1 MAGRGRPR
9 RNTKKQSAVPVEQIQ
24 QPSQASSVETG
35 FEPETSESYANIS
48 PAKQLICLDV
58 AEDLFKREE
67 TLNRE
72 TQWLAN
78 ALKTAVSSIL
88 YNRGIFFEDMFED
101 VPLKKSVKPSS
112 PNTKTIAVKMLKK
125 NHPANIKIIKVLHDL
140 TKPIEAKKL
149 TGVDFGVVSDP
160 SNPQSDVYEIYRFK
174 FYYGDIDPGFEIRSA
189 SNQVIARCQYNTD
202 EDVGYG
208 LSLLLRSLNK
218 AMEKLEK
225 LPRMAGLSTHAKIAG
240 NFQLNRKR
248 FHHSLEGNDFQFAEY
263 DGRRPKKLRVSG
275 YQDYA
280 NGIDLTVESVLVK
293 DEYTIMNA
301 TAMDGSDGNVL
312 EEHEVPREDTPF
324 NISGVADDV
333 RDMHLHERLEET
345 PRRLTLYE
353 TPLSVEK
360 ERPLT
365 SPATRNVIDTPVR
378 SPPSSV

>member
-1 MAGRGRPR
+1 MAPRGRS
-9 RNTKKQSAVPVEQIQ
+9 KKKSAIPEQK
-24 QPSQASSVETG
+24 PLPEASTDTY
-35 FEPETSESYANIS
+35 FEPDTSESYKDVPS
-48 PAKQLICLDV
+48 AKQIICIDV
-58 AEDLFKREE
+58 AEDIFKRQEKK
-67 TLNRE
+67 LNRE

-88 YNRGIFFEDMFED
+88 YNRGIFFQDMFED

-140 TKPIEAKKL
+140 TKPMEAKKL
-149 TGVDFGVVSDP
+149 TGVDFGVVADP

-174 FYYGDIDPGFEIRSA
+174 FYYGEINPGFEIRSA

-225 LPRMAGLSTHAKIAG
+225 LPCMAGLSTHPKIIG

-248 FHHSLEGNDFQFAEY
+248 FHHSLEGSDFQFTEH
-263 DGRRPKKLRVSG
+263 DGRPPKKLRVSG
-275 YQDYA
+275 YQDHA
-280 NGIDLTVESVLVK
+280 NGMELIVESVLLK
-293 DEYTIMNA
+293 DEFTMNA
-301 TAMDGSDGNVL
+301 TAMDGSNVGVFADL
-312 EEHEVPREDTPF
+312 EVPRGGSHL
-324 NISGVADDV
+324 NVSGVADNV
-333 RDMHLHERLEET
+333 REMNLHERLEAT
-345 PRRLTLYE
+345 PRRLSLYG
-353 TPLSVEK
+353 TRLCVEA

-365 SPATRNVIDTPVR
+365 SPAARNFVDTPER